1 MKIDLRKVPAVYM
14 NLKQH
19 TEKNEQMQSLLKE
32 CGFETIIRVE
42 GPYQPDNPPAGCAGA
57 HYVGV
62 SEIDPPFVL
71 FEDDCELHNFKPI
84 IEVPDDADAVY
95 LGTSQW
101 ARYWQFSGPFVH
113 YEKVSDEVVRVYN
126 MLGGHSILY
135 LSNDYVRM
143 CQRICY
149 HASEIIGYNQDPGF
163 AEVQKYFN
171 IYSMNDPFF
180 KQSGYNNAVT
190 TCKVTDVGIHISDAQ
205 RFFDSVKY
213 DLARLQGVPDLNRA
227 PSTYHPLRIV

>member
-1 MKIDLRKVPAVYM
+1 MKIDLSKIPAVYM

-19 TEKNEQMQSLLKE
+19 VEKNKQMQNLLNE

-42 GPYQPDNPPAGCAGA
+42 GSYRPDNPPSGCAAA
-57 HYVGV
+57 HYLGL
-62 SEIDPPFVL
+62 SKIDPPFIL
-71 FEDDCELHNFKPI
+71 FEDDCLLHNFKPV

-101 ARYWQFSGPFVH
+101 ARYFSFSGPFVH
-113 YEKVSDEVVRVYN
+113 YDIVDENIVRVYN

-135 LSNDYVRM
+135 LTSDYVRM
-143 CQRICY
+143 CQRISH

-171 IYSMNDPFF
+171 IYSVNDPFF
-180 KQSGYNNAVT
+180 KQNGYNNAVT
-190 TCKVTDVGIHISDAQ
+190 TCKVTDIGIHVSDAQ

-213 DLARLQGVPDLNRA
+213 DLSRLQGVPDLNRA